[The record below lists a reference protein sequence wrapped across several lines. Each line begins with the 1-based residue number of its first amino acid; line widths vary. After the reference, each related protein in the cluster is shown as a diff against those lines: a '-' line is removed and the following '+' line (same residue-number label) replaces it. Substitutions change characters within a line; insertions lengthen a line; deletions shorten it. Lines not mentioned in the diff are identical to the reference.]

1 MVFFQPSL
9 WIFFSLPTNLE
20 LIFQNGL
27 RGSQIG
33 PAGCQGGGRAIS
45 CFRFLQSSYFFSPEG
60 APLLIGPDRT
70 LVNFLKDGGAADFAI
85 GAIMLQPPSYT
96 LTMRPR
102 FEPLL
107 SLTQTF
113 IVQWLHPAFNPKTV
127 QNAFDKRTWELVWT
141 NKCTDDQSAVLV
153 QHFISS
159 TFSKLWYFLSNITVF
174 INYNDKEFTFNYF
187 KIQFFSYRTKRSSK
201 TWVKICYTNI
211 NINCVLI

>member
-1 MVFFQPSL
+1 MVFFYPHYEF
-9 WIFFSLPTNLE
+9 FFSFPTNLE

-33 PAGCQGGGRAIS
+33 PAGCQGGERAIS

-107 SLTQTF
+107 SQTQTLCNGF
-113 IVQWLHPAFNPKTV
+113 ILHSLRKLFKTHLINEPGSFCGHLSVRTITTLYLFNILKV
-127 QNAFDKRTWELVWT
+127 
-141 NKCTDDQSAVLV
+141 VL
-153 QHFISS
+153 
-159 TFSKLWYFLSNITVF
+159 L
-174 INYNDKEFTFNYF
+174 
-187 KIQFFSYRTKRSSK
+187 
-201 TWVKICYTNI
+201 C
-211 NINCVLI
+211 